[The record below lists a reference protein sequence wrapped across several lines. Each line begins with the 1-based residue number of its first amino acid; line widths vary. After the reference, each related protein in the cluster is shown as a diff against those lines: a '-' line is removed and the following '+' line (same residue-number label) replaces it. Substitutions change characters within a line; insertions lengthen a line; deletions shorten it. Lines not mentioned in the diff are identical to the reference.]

1 MSFIFK
7 PVARVFHRQ
16 PTLANAATGFAC
28 FALGEVASQK
38 QEGRAIDVRR
48 AIQIGALGSLM
59 NGVVMMKWFAY
70 LDVVFGASMTS
81 PRVLVG
87 KTIADQIVYA
97 PVGIASFFAYS
108 CMLDQSSA
116 RPVCDSQKTSS
127 STAAEAAAVLSPSFI
142 ERWTTEFKQLM
153 EASFVR
159 TFSADCAV
167 WPAVNLIQFR
177 FVPLTLRPAV
187 NGVIALAWQTFVSL
201 ESHSHSELQLK
212 VREFC

>member
-38 QEGRAIDVRR
+38 TEGRTVDYRR
-48 AIQIGALGSLM
+48 AVQIGALGSLM

-70 LDVVFGASMTS
+70 LDVVFGSSMTS

-87 KTIADQIVYA
+87 KTIADQVVYA
-97 PVGIASFFAYS
+97 PLGIASFFAYS
-108 CMLDQSSA
+108 CMLDQSSTS
-116 RPVCDSQKTSS
+116 PVCDPQQTST
-127 STAAEAAAVLSPSFI
+127 STGGAAVANPPFS
-142 ERWTTEFKQLM
+142 ERWAEEFTHLM
-153 EASFVR
+153 QASFVK
-159 TFSADCAV
+159 TFTADCAV

-177 FVPLTLRPAV
+177 FVPLNLRPAV

-201 ESHSHSELQLK
+201 ESHSETSSSK
-212 VREFC
+212 RN